1 MCAKLI
7 KLLILSLCLCLLGC
21 SSNLPGNKDSE
32 VTVIKV
38 QISTALTHWVPKLTT
53 CSENLVDAGVTVD
66 ILPRHDLNIQ
76 NADLVVR
83 FGSRLTQEQDVSV
96 LSMDRVVFIIDFN
109 NPLTSISSESLA
121 DIFLGHYKTW
131 NQVPEMAS
139 VDPTYDLPISVFSY
153 GEGSDLNPILS
164 SALLDEEPVSQDA
177 LYAASWE
184 ILQES
189 VAKTPG
195 GIGYMLENQVSANV
209 LTLQVEDQGDLVV
222 SLEQPVIAVTR
233 SAPDGALRQL
243 LLCLQTSD

>member
-1 MCAKLI
+1 
-7 KLLILSLCLCLLGC
+7 
-21 SSNLPGNKDSE
+21 
-32 VTVIKV
+32 VIKV
-38 QISTALTHWVPKLTT
+38 QMSTALTHWIPTLTA
-53 CSENLVDAGVTVD
+53 CSKNLVDAGVTVD

-83 FGSRLTQEQDVSV
+83 FGPRLTQEQDVSV

-184 ILQES
+184 ILQDS

-195 GIGYMLENQVSANV
+195 GIGYLLESQVSADV
-209 LTLQVEDQGDLVV
+209 LTLLVEDHDALQVG
-222 SLEQPVIAVTR
+222 LEQPVIAVTH
-233 SAPDGALRQL
+233 SEPEGVLRQL
-243 LLCLQTSD
+243 LLCLQTSN